1 MFGTIQHCAGPVRW
15 AQRPS
20 IAMLSVLWP
29 CSDAST
35 PADGTAQRGTSVADS
50 GTNALLTRAQ
60 TGP

>member
-1 MFGTIQHCAGPVRW
+1 MFGTIQRCAGPVRW

-20 IAMLSVLWP
+20 IAMSSVLWP

-35 PADGTAQRGTSVADS
+35 PADGPAHRGTSGADS
-50 GTNALLTRAQ
+50 GTNALRTRAE